1 MEKTTLKIKGMT
13 GENCMVIVRTALL
26 ELNGVLAV
34 EVHLKEGNAKV
45 TYDKNE
51 VSSSDIQKVVE
62 KQGYDVKV

>member
-1 MEKTTLKIKGMT
+1 
-13 GENCMVIVRTALL
+13 MVIVRTALL

-34 EVHLKEGNAKV
+34 EVHLKEANAKV

-62 KQGYDVKV
+62 MQGYDVMV